1 MIPMGS
7 YRGKVTDDVIGF
19 KPSTPSRT
27 EYGAGVYGD
36 SFKKSKHKPVNKLK
50 YRLDKLLDEDAFIED
65 LLYFNDNKYIPIF
78 YDENNIINSDFEIS
92 IDLDEDFKKI
102 WKNIKLKN
110 EKHVFDFEFSNIY
123 LAFGFIKYEDF
134 LFPLCFIPV
143 NFIENGSEVIFYP
156 NNNLNISLNYCI
168 NEEMYKIDFPNY
180 NGNLIDY
187 IHEIVE
193 ISEINFLKKAYIG
206 NFNLNNINCCN
217 DLIWG
222 WDDSADK
229 FELFFK
235 DDYILE
241 PFNAVKLNNELASEW
256 PDLDFK
262 LNNLNMGNVDI
273 FIKNLMSNGNSILIC
288 LDKFQRDSIKNR
300 LCLSN
305 LEDLTIDYS
314 NLSENIFYEIGSN
327 SYTINTEDID
337 DFSKLNEELI
347 ELEDCRDAVNRKY
360 SQLDLTPKDI
370 KRFKNKY
377 YSKIKDIS
385 HDFPI
390 KNAKTYKSSYIN
402 KLKSQLIN
410 IVNKEDINNDI
421 NLYLNEDFFDSG
433 DYDIF
438 RNIAN
443 TFENNLNTFISI
455 NNQLNEIYTI
465 KKFDNLNEVIYL
477 DNLNVLEK
485 SNKFIDENDRLSLN
499 NLLKIKLSSITS
511 IEDNNNESIQSFLD
525 KYEISGNI
533 IETIDC
539 YIKYSELIDFAI
551 FDNETLV
558 KANLHIILKDLSVLQ
573 NIYSYLLKQL
583 DYIEIF
589 YNKFKCFESP
599 RELGSERLI
608 SNLLSLGNIFK
619 RDLEMLEKFNESD
632 EGNIQD
638 INVKNYFNL
647 WKSGE
652 IKKDFIEYVF
662 SYNIYNSI
670 LNSFLEEFEYI
681 DEEKIISS
689 YYEDRYKEVY
699 AELKERE
706 KDLFKQSIYSK
717 LDEFNKNE
725 NSIKQKED
733 WSLRIFKKEFI
744 PLWEA
749 FANYK
754 DYIFANKPV
763 FMINRELVPLIFDNT
778 FEHYFDYILIS
789 SNDDVGSVHNL
800 PLFLRTK
807 NKLIT
812 VGKGE

>member
-1 MIPMGS
+1 MHMGS

-19 KPSTPSRT
+19 KPSTHSRT
-27 EYGAGVYGD
+27 EYGVGIYGD

-50 YRLDKLLDEDAFIED
+50 HRLDKLLDEDAFIED
-65 LLYFNDNKYIPIF
+65 LLYFNDNKYIPIE
-78 YDENNIINSDFEIS
+78 YDESNIINSNFEIF
-92 IDLDEDFKKI
+92 IDLNEDFKKI
-102 WKNIKLKN
+102 WENIKLKN
-110 EKHVFDFEFSNIY
+110 EKHIFDFEFSNIY
-123 LAFGFIKYEDF
+123 IAFGFIKYEDY

-143 NFIENGSEVIFYP
+143 NFIENGSELTFYP
-156 NNNLNISLNYCI
+156 NNNINISLNYCI
-168 NEEMYKIDFPNY
+168 SDELYNIDFPSF
-180 NGNLIDY
+180 NGNIIDY
-187 IHEIVE
+187 IHKIVE

-217 DLIWG
+217 DLNCG
-222 WDDSADK
+222 WDATDK
-229 FELFFK
+229 LELFFK
-235 DDYILE
+235 DEYILE
-241 PFNAVKLNNELASEW
+241 PFNVVKLNNELASDW

-262 LNNLNMGNVDI
+262 LNNLNMGNVDVL
-273 FIKNLMSNGNSILIC
+273 IKNLMSNGNSIVIC
-288 LDKFQRDSIKNR
+288 FDKFQRDSIKNR
-300 LCLSN
+300 LYLSN
-305 LEDLTIDYS
+305 LDDLTIDYS
-314 NLSENIFYEIGSN
+314 TLSEDLLYEISSSG
-327 SYTINTEDID
+327 YIVNTDNID

-347 ELEDCRDAVNRKY
+347 ELEECRDAINRKY

-377 YSKIKDIS
+377 YSKIKDIP

-410 IVNKEDINNDI
+410 VVNKEGINEDI

-433 DYDIF
+433 DYNIF
-438 RNIAN
+438 KNISN
-443 TFENNLNTFISI
+443 TFEDNLNTFMCI
-455 NNQLNEIYTI
+455 NNQLSETYTI

-477 DNLNVLEK
+477 ENLNVLEK
-485 SNKFIDENDRLSLN
+485 SNKFIDENDRFALN
-499 NLLKIKLSSITS
+499 NLLKLKLSSITS

-525 KYEISGNI
+525 RYEISGNI
-533 IETIDC
+533 IETIDG
-539 YIKYSELIDFAI
+539 YIKYSELIDFTI

-558 KANLHIILKDLSVLQ
+558 TANLHIILKDLSVMQ
-573 NIYSYLLKQL
+573 KIYSYLLKQL
-583 DYIEIF
+583 DYIETF
-589 YNKFKCFESP
+589 YNQFKCFESP
-599 RELGSERLI
+599 KGLGSERSI
-608 SNLLSLGNIFK
+608 ANLLSLANIFK
-619 RDLEMLEKFNESD
+619 RDLEMLEKFNEPD
-632 EGNIQD
+632 EGDIQD

-652 IKKDFIEYVF
+652 IKKDLIEHIF
-662 SYNIYNSI
+662 SYNLYNSI
-670 LNSFLEEFEYI
+670 LTSFLEEFEYI
-681 DEEKIISS
+681 DEEKIVSS

-699 AELKERE
+699 AELKEKE
-706 KDLFKQSIYSK
+706 SDLFKQSIYSK
-717 LDEFNKNE
+717 VDEFNKNE
-725 NSIKQKED
+725 NAIKQKED
-733 WSLRIFKKEFI
+733 WSLRISKNEFI
-744 PLWEA
+744 PLREV

-789 SNDDVGSVHNL
+789 SDEDSDDLYYL